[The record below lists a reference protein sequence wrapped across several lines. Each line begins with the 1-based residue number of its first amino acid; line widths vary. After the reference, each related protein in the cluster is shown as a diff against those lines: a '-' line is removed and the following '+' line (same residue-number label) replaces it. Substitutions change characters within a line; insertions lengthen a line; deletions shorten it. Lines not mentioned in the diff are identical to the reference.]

1 MSRRECLLLA
11 VVVLAY
17 ASRPLAFHGRAA
29 AGVGAMSDATADAVH
44 EAARRAVD
52 AWITTGDEK
61 SGRRLRDCLHALS
74 VAGTNRRRPLREGVM
89 PKRRGAARIPGASPV
104 GNGASPSRR

>member
-1 MSRRECLLLA
+1 
-11 VVVLAY
+11 
-17 ASRPLAFHGRAA
+17 
-29 AGVGAMSDATADAVH
+29 MSDATADAVH

-74 VAGTNRRRPLREGVM
+74 VAGTNRRRPLADQSCGRL
-89 PKRRGAARIPGASPV
+89 
-104 GNGASPSRR
+104 GNLRPLNFS